1 MKQFTVIALLLVLGA
16 PAFANEHEHHAE
28 HGAQQAAS
36 GFVNA
41 EVRKIDRENGKITL
55 KHEALTHFDMA
66 AMTMAFRVAD
76 PASLDGLAVG
86 DAVRFVPEKVNG
98 QFVATKIEKRN

>member
-1 MKQFTVIALLLVLGA
+1 MKQLTVIALLLALGLPVSA
-16 PAFANEHEHHAE
+16 AEHEHHAD
-28 HGAQQAAS
+28 HGAQQAES
-36 GFVNA
+36 DYVNA

-76 PASLDGLAVG
+76 PALLDGLIVG